1 MSVQAAAIFCG
12 LAKHQEA
19 AGSKEGRASS
29 SAAAAFLI
37 GALAAGSIM
46 LLHLQHHSWL
56 SQLLNV
62 HYDRNK

>member
-29 SAAAAFLI
+29 AAAAFLI
-37 GALAAGSIM
+37 SALAAGRIM